1 LTDVLP
7 ELRFRDELVQDS
19 NLTVSTSTLAI
30 GEIID
35 LTDPFFVANN
45 YDSAAEDIPAPLN
58 HQDPAGSLDYDP
70 ADIVARVL
78 ESVDI

>member
-1 LTDVLP
+1 MTDVLP

-58 HQDPAGSLDYDP
+58 RQDPAGSLDYDP